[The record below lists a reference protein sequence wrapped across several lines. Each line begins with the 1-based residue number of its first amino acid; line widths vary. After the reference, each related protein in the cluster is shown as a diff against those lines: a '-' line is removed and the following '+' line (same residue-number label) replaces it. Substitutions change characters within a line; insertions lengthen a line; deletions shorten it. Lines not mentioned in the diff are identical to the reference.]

1 MPNDTPFPTAPQD
14 ISAPWLESVL
24 NAPVS
29 KVHVERIGEDSGF
42 AGSVFR
48 VRPEYPSPDA
58 ALPNSLVWKT
68 ASPHPDTHKFLAA
81 AGAYEAESAFY
92 RNLASDLQAA
102 PRPFFSALDPET
114 QAPSILTEDLSHMT
128 PGDQIAGCTLEQA
141 AAIVSETA
149 RLNAQFWGDS
159 ENQCPAWVK
168 LFDADAA
175 FFKRLHSV
183 GWRKVRADAENP
195 ARINLPV
202 LWLLISAPMRFRAYR
217 SAIRDMI
224 DTADRVTPHILT
236 IKSRLAHPPIT
247 LLHGDLRLDNIFFA
261 PNHDLKL
268 IDWQAIRAGRGAY
281 DLAYFLS
288 TSIPA
293 QDRRRWQ
300 PELMES
306 YVQTLSDNGVTGYTI
321 ADCAEDLRWALLD
334 LVTFMGVLAAILEIK
349 DTRRSL
355 ELRAEILYR
364 LQTAIQDN
372 SALDLLE

>member
-24 NAPVS
+24 GAPVS
-29 KVHVERIGEDSGF
+29 DVHVERIGEDIGF

-48 VRPEYPSPDA
+48 VRPEYPTPDA
-58 ALPNSLVWKT
+58 GLPDSLIWKT
-68 ASPHPDTHKFLAA
+68 ASPSPDTHKFLAA
-81 AGAYEAESAFY
+81 AGAYESETAFY
-92 RNLASDLQAA
+92 RNLAPDLQVA

-128 PGDQIAGCTLEQA
+128 PGDQLAGCTLQQA
-141 AAIVSETA
+141 TAIVAETA
-149 RLNAQFWGDS
+149 RLHARFWGDAA
-159 ENQCPAWVK
+159 NQCPNWVK
-168 LFDADAA
+168 EFNADAA

-183 GWRKVRADAENP
+183 GWRKIRDRAENP
-195 ARINLPV
+195 PRMNLSVIWMMVSRP
-202 LWLLISAPMRFRAYR
+202 LRFRAYR
-217 SAIRDMI
+217 SAIRDMMDI
-224 DTADRVTPHILT
+224 ADRVTPHILS
-236 IKSRLAHPPIT
+236 IKSRLTTPPIT
-247 LLHGDLRLDNIFFA
+247 FLHGDLRLDNIFFD
-261 PNHDLKL
+261 PNDGIKL
-268 IDWQAIRAGRGAY
+268 IDWQAVRAGRGAY

-293 QDRRRWQ
+293 EDRRRWQ
-300 PELMES
+300 PELVET

-321 ADCAEDLRWALLD
+321 AHCAKDIRWALLD

-372 SALDLLE
+372 SALNLLE